1 MRRLLQFPA
10 LFLGV
15 LFFIGVTASFGQ
27 TADPNKEANGIV
39 QAPSAAYPRV
49 PGIPVAIGSAQPANS
64 APTLVFPAN
73 AKTSRATLTTKTTGA
88 ANAKSSGA
96 SNASSSN
103 GGEGA
108 GDDNRARQG
117 KIPGAVSV
125 PVFTG
130 VFGQGFSDFPF
141 IMMGNHPA
149 LGGTTVIPTKITTVS
164 LQLLNADG
172 TLNVNLPYAPF
183 EDLTLDSPNFEE
195 ANYTSGRHIQFSD
208 AIQRAEFFN
217 TMGDDWHTVLHPRV
231 VDRVTNQIPRFVNVQ
246 FADGSVKP
254 VRTYFV
260 GTAPNGEKFVFLLD
274 LFFNFINT
282 NTVINE
288 INANNYTTNAL
299 NLAVYPNTFLFSI
312 NDQGQFAGC
321 CTLGFHTFFADPT
334 VTPAPRWVF
343 GFASWTSPGI
353 FGGGTADVTPLSHEI
368 TEAFNDP
375 FVDNLVPTWQ
385 FPGIPG
391 ACQNNLETGDP
402 VEVLP
407 KTVVNITI
415 KERHEVFTYH
425 PQTEAL
431 LQWFEQLPTSDAI
444 GGAFSYPDTTALPQS
459 ATPCPF

>member
-1 MRRLLQFPA
+1 MRRSLQFVVI
-10 LFLGV
+10 LTGV
-15 LFFIGVTASFGQ
+15 LLFIGLTASFGQ
-27 TADPNKEANGIV
+27 TADPNKEANNIV
-39 QAPSAAYPRV
+39 KSPTATYPRV
-49 PGIPVAIGSAQPANS
+49 PGIPIVTGAAQPAIS
-64 APTLVFPAN
+64 GPTLVFPAN
-73 AKTSRATLTTKTTGA
+73 AKNSRAALTTRNTGA
-88 ANAKSSGA
+88 AKSKSSTPNSGA
-96 SNASSSN
+96 SNTRSN
-103 GGEGA
+103 SDS
-108 GDDNRARQG
+108 DDNRGHQG

-130 VFGQGFSDFPF
+130 VFGQGFNDFPF
-141 IMMGNHPA
+141 IMMGNNPA
-149 LGGTTVIPTKITTVS
+149 LGGTTTIPTKITTVS

-172 TLNVNLPYAPF
+172 TLNTNLPYAPF

-195 ANYTSGRHIQFSD
+195 ANYTSGRQIQFSD

-217 TMGDDWHTVLHPRV
+217 TMGDDWHTVLRPRV

-246 FADGSVKP
+246 FQDGSVSP

-260 GTAPNGEKFVFLLD
+260 GTAPNGDKFVFLLD
-274 LFFNFINT
+274 LFFDFINT

-312 NDQGQFAGC
+312 DDTGQFSSC

-343 GFASWTSPGI
+343 GFASWVSPGI

-375 FVDNLVPTWQ
+375 FVDNLVPVWQ

-407 KTVVNITI
+407 NSVVNVTI
-415 KERHEVFTYH
+415 RERHEVFTYH

-431 LQWFEQLPTSDAI
+431 LQWFEQLPTSDAL
-444 GGAFSYPDTTALPQS
+444 GGAFSYPDTTALPHS
-459 ATPCPF
+459 ATPCF